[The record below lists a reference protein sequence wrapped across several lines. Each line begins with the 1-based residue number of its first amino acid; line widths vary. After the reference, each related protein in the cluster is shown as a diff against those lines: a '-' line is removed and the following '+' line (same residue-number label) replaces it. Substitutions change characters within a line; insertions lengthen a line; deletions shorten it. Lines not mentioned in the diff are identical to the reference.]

1 MDAEIEHDLR
11 KILNGLITGENQVLT
26 DPVNSREKAIKDIA
40 ALVVG
45 TIPAERFDKEGTT
58 CFDHSSYMT
67 CGFNEARTEMLSR
80 WTNKEKL

>member
-26 DPVNSREKAIKDIA
+26 DPVNSREKAIKAIA

-45 TIPAERFDKEGTT
+45 TIPEHDGYRNGIEWF
-58 CFDHSSYMT
+58 
-67 CGFNEARTEMLSR
+67 RTEMLSL